1 MDQNEKYTD
10 SDIRINEENKSEF
23 QKKLENFWF
32 YHKIHVIAVAFI
44 IMVLSVCIAQS
55 CSRKSEDVLVIY
67 AGPIYLDA
75 GAVEAAREELNLV
88 MPFDFDGNG
97 EKYTG
102 FVTYNVMSE
111 DEIKALEE
119 EYKAKDEA
127 VLVDRSY
134 FSTQYQT
141 YNQYMLTGECGVFM
155 LSPYLYELLISNET
169 NRLCKLSD
177 VFEEVPGSAIDEY
190 GIRLSETSFYKS
202 SEVISKLP
210 EDTVLCLT
218 KPFVFGKSSNE
229 KQYQRMVSM
238 FIAMGRD

>member
-1 MDQNEKYTD
+1 MENFDKYRE
-10 SDIRINEENKSEF
+10 SDIRIDEENKSEF

-32 YHKIHVIAVAFI
+32 YYKIHVIVALFVV
-44 IMVLSVCIAQS
+44 MVLSICIAQS
-55 CSRKSEDVLVIY
+55 CSKQSEDVLVMY
-67 AGPIYLDA
+67 AGPMYLDA
-75 GAVEAAREELNLV
+75 EAVEAVREELNAV
-88 MPFDFDGNG
+88 MPVDFDGNG

-102 FVTYNVMSE
+102 VITYNVMSE

-127 VLVDRSY
+127 VIVDRSY
-134 FSTQYQT
+134 FSNQYQT
-141 YNQYMLTGECGVFM
+141 YSQYMLTGECGVFM
-155 LSPYLYELLISNET
+155 LSPYLYELLISAEN

-177 VFEEVPGSAIDEY
+177 VFETVPVSAIDEY
-190 GIRLSETSFYKS
+190 GIKLSETPFYKS

-218 KPFVFGKSSNE
+218 KPFVFGKSSDE